1 VPKSDGPEEKHTAAR
16 QNGDSNVRTSP
27 TFPPRF
33 DLVALTT
40 ALLWVSPLTGT
51 ASGGSALQEI
61 QAPLGCVD
69 TVVTKSVA
77 PTGSS
82 MADGGELAFRD
93 DIAPGHGAKGQ
104 TIRTLYVSPGYDTV
118 AGSGD
123 HVRVCLL
130 QVPKKDAYCNPA
142 TDVRGREFLV
152 FDTSK
157 PQGENAGV
165 FFNGE
170 HLCGG
175 A

>member
-1 VPKSDGPEEKHTAAR
+1 MRTPPFIPRYLALFALATA
-16 QNGDSNVRTSP
+16 S
-27 TFPPRF
+27 
-33 DLVALTT
+33 
-40 ALLWVSPLTGT
+40 LWVMPHAGS
-51 ASGGSALQEI
+51 ASGGIAPHEI

-69 TVVTKSVA
+69 TVVTKSLA
-77 PTGSS
+77 PTGPS
-82 MADGGELAFRD
+82 MAGGGQLAFRD

-104 TIRTLYVSPGYDTV
+104 TIHTLYVPPGYDTV
-118 AGSGD
+118 ADSGD

-130 QVPKKDAYCNPA
+130 QIPQKTGSCDPL

-152 FDTSK
+152 FDRSK

>member
-1 VPKSDGPEEKHTAAR
+1 MRYPAIPLRLV
-16 QNGDSNVRTSP
+16 
-27 TFPPRF
+27 
-33 DLVALTT
+33 LVALTT
-40 ALLWVSPLTGT
+40 ATLWAAPLGGT
-51 ASGGSALQEI
+51 ARAANGPLQI

-69 TVVTKSVA
+69 TVVTKALA

-93 DIAPGHGAKGQ
+93 DIAPGHGAAGQ
-104 TIRTLYVSPGYDTV
+104 KIRTLYVSPGSDTV
-118 AGSGD
+118 ASNGD

-130 QVPKKDAYCNPA
+130 QMPQKDSYCNPS
-142 TDVRGREFLV
+142 TDIRGREFLV

>member
-1 VPKSDGPEEKHTAAR
+1 M
-16 QNGDSNVRTSP
+16 RTP
-27 TFPPRF
+27 AIPQHLA
-33 DLVALTT
+33 LVALAT
-40 ALLWVSPLTGT
+40 ASFWVGPLAGT
-51 ASGGSALQEI
+51 ARAASVPQEI

-69 TVVTKSVA
+69 TVVTKSLA
-77 PTGSS
+77 PTGSA

-93 DIAPGHGAKGQ
+93 DIAPGHGAAGQ
-104 TIRTLYVSPGYDTV
+104 TIRTLYVPPGYDPV
-118 AGSGD
+118 ANSGD

-130 QVPKKDAYCNPA
+130 QVPQKTGYCDPA

-152 FDTSK
+152 FDRSK

>member
-1 VPKSDGPEEKHTAAR
+1 MPQHLAPVALAAAALWATPLAGTAHTA
-16 QNGDSNVRTSP
+16 
-27 TFPPRF
+27 
-33 DLVALTT
+33 
-40 ALLWVSPLTGT
+40 
-51 ASGGSALQEI
+51 SAPHEI

-69 TVVTKSVA
+69 TAVTKSLA

-93 DIAPGHGAKGQ
+93 DIAPGHGATGQ
-104 TIRTLYVSPGYDTV
+104 KIRTLYVPPGYDTV
-118 AGSGD
+118 AGTGD

-130 QVPKKDAYCNPA
+130 QMPQKTSSCDPS

-152 FDTSK
+152 FDRSK

-165 FFNGE
+165 FFDGE

>member
-1 VPKSDGPEEKHTAAR
+1 MPAKKTGEV
-16 QNGDSNVRTSP
+16 NVRISP
-27 TFPPRF
+27 SLPKRF
-33 DLVALTT
+33 AL
-40 ALLWVSPLTGT
+40 
-51 ASGGSALQEI
+51 SALAAVSLSLMQLAGVARAASTPQEI

-69 TVVTKSVA
+69 TVVTKSLA

-82 MADGGELAFRD
+82 MAAGGQLTFRD
-93 DIAPGHGAKGQ
+93 DIAPGNGAAGQ
-104 TIRTLYVSPGYDTV
+104 TIRALYVAPDNDPV
-118 AGSGD
+118 ANSGD

-130 QVPKKDAYCNPA
+130 QMPQKTASCDPSKDI
-142 TDVRGREFLV
+142 RGREFLV

-157 PQGENAGV
+157 AQGENAGV